1 MSSDAPPKEGKN
13 VFIGNIPYQLSEE
26 AVIEIA
32 STCGQVVSFRL
43 VSDPETGRPRGYGF
57 CEYTDKDAA
66 ASAIRNLDGY
76 QVMGRELRVA
86 YSHQGPKDDN
96 DPPRSNNNNSNINQQ
111 PPQQQ
116 QQQPPNGYGPSS
128 NLPGGLPTLPPGVD
142 LPPTLTC
149 PDAISK
155 TISLLPTEQLLDI
168 LAQMKGL
175 AMTDP
180 TKATE
185 LLRQAPQLSFA
196 IFQAMLLMGLVDT
209 TVLASV
215 VEQAAQPP
223 PQQPP
228 PPQQQQQNTAPPP
241 NLPPSRPPQG
251 YQPPP
256 PPMPTGQYAQYGGM
270 PGPVPTPPIHHQAYP
285 PPPPQQHQQQQ
296 PAPQQQQQQ
305 GGIDREAVLKQ
316 VLAMPQH
323 EIDLLPPAQRD
334 QIMEL
339 KRGLAAGGRFS

>member
-1 MSSDAPPKEGKN
+1 MSSDQQQKEGKN
-13 VFIGNIPYQLSEE
+13 VFIGNIPYQLSDE

-96 DPPRSNNNNSNINQQ
+96 EPSRNNNNNQQ
-111 PPQQQ
+111 PS
-116 QQQPPNGYGPSS
+116 QQQPPNGYGP
-128 NLPGGLPTLPPGVD
+128 PPAGLPPLPPGVD
-142 LPPTLTC
+142 IPPGLTC

-223 PQQPP
+223 PQ
-228 PPQQQQQNTAPPP
+228 PPQNVAPPP
-241 NLPPSRPPQG
+241 NMPPSRPPPG

-256 PPMPTGQYAQYGGM
+256 PPPAGQYGQYNM
-270 PGPVPTPPIHHQAYP
+270 PGHVPTPPVHNQPYQPPPTHQP
-285 PPPPQQHQQQQ
+285 PPPPHQQ
-296 PAPQQQQQQ
+296 PPPPQA
-305 GGIDREAVLKQ
+305 GIDREAVLKQ

-323 EIDLLPPAQRD
+323 EIDALPPPQRD

-339 KRGLAAGGRFS
+339 KRGLAAQGRFQ

>member
-1 MSSDAPPKEGKN
+1 MSSDAPPREGKN
-13 VFIGNIPYQLSEE
+13 VFIGNIPYQLSDEE
-26 AVIEIA
+26 VIEIA

-43 VSDPETGRPRGYGF
+43 VCDPETGKPRGYGF

-76 QVMGRELRVA
+76 QVMNRELRVA

-96 DPPRSNNNNSNINQQ
+96 EPSRHSNNQP

-116 QQQPPNGYGPSS
+116 QPANGYGP
-128 NLPGGLPTLPPGVD
+128 PPAGLPPLPPGVD
-142 LPPTLTC
+142 LPPGLTC

-155 TISLLPTEQLLDI
+155 TIRLLPTEQLLDI

-185 LLRQAPQLSFA
+185 LLHQAPQLSFA

-215 VEQAAQPP
+215 VEQAAQPLPQQP
-223 PQQPP
+223 PNLAPPSNMPPARPPQGHQPPPLPPGQYGQYSMPGHAPTPPIHNQPYQPPQMHQQPP
-228 PPQQQQQNTAPPP
+228 PPHQQ
-241 NLPPSRPPQG
+241 
-251 YQPPP
+251 
-256 PPMPTGQYAQYGGM
+256 
-270 PGPVPTPPIHHQAYP
+270 
-285 PPPPQQHQQQQ
+285 PPQQQ
-296 PAPQQQQQQ
+296 A
-305 GGIDREAVLKQ
+305 GIDREAVLKQ

-323 EIDLLPPAQRD
+323 EVDALPPPQRD

-339 KRGLAAGGRFS
+339 KRTLATGGRF

>member
-1 MSSDAPPKEGKN
+1 M
-13 VFIGNIPYQLSEE
+13 FIGNIPYQLSDE
-26 AVIEIA
+26 AVVEIA

-43 VSDPETGRPRGYGF
+43 VSDPDTGKPRGYGF

-76 QVMGRELRVA
+76 EVMGRELRVA
-86 YSHQGPKDDN
+86 YSHQGPKDDSE
-96 DPPRSNNNNSNINQQ
+96 PSRNNNNQRASQ
-111 PPQQQ
+111 PQQQ
-116 QQQPPNGYGPSS
+116 PSNGYGL
-128 NLPGGLPTLPPGVD
+128 LPAGLPPLPPGVD
-142 LPPTLTC
+142 LPPGLSC

-155 TISLLPTEQLLDI
+155 TIRLLPTEQLLDI

-180 TKATE
+180 AKATE
-185 LLRQAPQLSFA
+185 LLHQAPQLSFA

-223 PQQPP
+223 PQ
-228 PPQQQQQNTAPPP
+228 PPQNIAPPP
-241 NLPPSRPPQG
+241 SMPPSRPPQG

-256 PPMPTGQYAQYGGM
+256 LPPGQYGQYGM
-270 PGPVPTPPIHHQAYP
+270 PSHVPTPPAQNQPYP
-285 PPPPQQHQQQQ
+285 PPPIHQQPPPPHQQ
-296 PAPQQQQQQ
+296 PPQPP

-323 EIDLLPPAQRD
+323 EIDALPPPQRD

-339 KRGLAAGGRFS
+339 KRTLAGQGRFS

>member
-1 MSSDAPPKEGKN
+1 MSSDTQKEGKN
-13 VFIGNIPYQLSEE
+13 VFIGNIPYQLSDE
-26 AVIEIA
+26 AVVEIA

-43 VSDPETGRPRGYGF
+43 VSDPDTGKPRGYGF

-76 QVMGRELRVA
+76 EVMGRELRVA
-86 YSHQGPKDDN
+86 YSHQGPKDDSE
-96 DPPRSNNNNSNINQQ
+96 PSRNNNNQRAS
-111 PPQQQ
+111 QQ
-116 QQQPPNGYGPSS
+116 QQQPSNGYGP
-128 NLPGGLPTLPPGVD
+128 PPAGLPPLPPGVD
-142 LPPTLTC
+142 LPPGLSC

-155 TISLLPTEQLLDI
+155 TIRLLPTEQLLDI

-185 LLRQAPQLSFA
+185 LLHQAPQLSFA

-223 PQQPP
+223 PQ
-228 PPQQQQQNTAPPP
+228 PPQNIAPPP
-241 NLPPSRPPQG
+241 SMPPSRPPQG

-256 PPMPTGQYAQYGGM
+256 LPPGQYGQY
-270 PGPVPTPPIHHQAYP
+270 
-285 PPPPQQHQQQQ
+285 
-296 PAPQQQQQQ
+296 
-305 GGIDREAVLKQ
+305 
-316 VLAMPQH
+316 
-323 EIDLLPPAQRD
+323 
-334 QIMEL
+334 
-339 KRGLAAGGRFS
+339 

>member
-1 MSSDAPPKEGKN
+1 MSSDAPAKEGKN
-13 VFIGNIPYQLSEE
+13 VFIGNIPYQLSDE
-26 AVIEIA
+26 AVIDIA

-43 VSDPETGRPRGYGF
+43 VSDPETGKPRGYGF

-76 QVMGRELRVA
+76 EVMNRQLRVA

-96 DPPRSNNNNSNINQQ
+96 EPSRHNNNQP

-116 QQQPPNGYGPSS
+116 QSSNGYAP
-128 NLPGGLPTLPPGVD
+128 PPAGLPPLPPGVD
-142 LPPTLTC
+142 LPPGLSC

-155 TISLLPTEQLLDI
+155 TIRLLPTEQLLDI

-185 LLRQAPQLSFA
+185 LLHQAPQLSFA

-209 TVLASV
+209 NVLASV

-223 PQQPP
+223 PQ
-228 PPQQQQQNTAPPP
+228 PPQNIALPPTM
-241 NLPPSRPPQG
+241 PPSRLPQG

-256 PPMPTGQYAQYGGM
+256 PPGQYGQYGMSGH
-270 PGPVPTPPIHHQAYP
+270 VPTPPVHHQPYP
-285 PPPPQQHQQQQ
+285 PPPMHQQPSLPHQQ
-296 PAPQQQQQQ
+296 APQQQA
-305 GGIDREAVLKQ
+305 GIDREAVLKQ

-323 EIDLLPPAQRD
+323 EIDALPPPQRD

-339 KRGLAAGGRFS
+339 KRTLATQGRFS

>member
-1 MSSDAPPKEGKN
+1 MSSDNQKEGKN
-13 VFIGNIPYQLSEE
+13 VFIGNIPYQLSDE

-43 VSDPETGRPRGYGF
+43 VCDTDTGKPRGYGF

-76 QVMGRELRVA
+76 EVMGRELRVA
-86 YSHQGPKDDN
+86 YSHQGPKEDN
-96 DPPRSNNNNSNINQQ
+96 EPSRHNNNQL
-111 PPQQQ
+111 PAQ
-116 QQQPPNGYGPSS
+116 QQQPSNGYGP
-128 NLPGGLPTLPPGVD
+128 PPAGLPPLPPGVD
-142 LPPTLTC
+142 LPPGLSC

-155 TISLLPTEQLLDI
+155 TIRLLPTEQLLDI

-180 TKATE
+180 AKATE
-185 LLRQAPQLSFA
+185 LLHQAPQLSFA

-209 TVLASV
+209 NVLASV

-223 PQQPP
+223 PQ
-228 PPQQQQQNTAPPP
+228 PPQNIAPPP
-241 NLPPSRPPQG
+241 NMPPSRPPQG
-251 YQPPP
+251 YQPLPVPPGQYGQYGMPGHVPTPPAHNQPYPP
-256 PPMPTGQYAQYGGM
+256 PPM
-270 PGPVPTPPIHHQAYP
+270 HQQP
-285 PPPPQQHQQQQ
+285 PPPHQQPPQ
-296 PAPQQQQQQ
+296 PP
-305 GGIDREAVLKQ
+305 GSIDRDAVLKQ

-323 EIDLLPPAQRD
+323 EIDVLPPAQRD

-339 KRGLAAGGRFS
+339 KRTLAGQGRF

>member
-1 MSSDAPPKEGKN
+1 MSSDTQKEGKN
-13 VFIGNIPYQLSEE
+13 VFIGNIPYQLSDE
-26 AVIEIA
+26 AVVEIA

-43 VSDPETGRPRGYGF
+43 VSDPDTGKPRGYGF

-76 QVMGRELRVA
+76 EVMGRELRVA
-86 YSHQGPKDDN
+86 YSHQGPKDDSE
-96 DPPRSNNNNSNINQQ
+96 PSRNNNNQRASQ
-111 PPQQQ
+111 QQQ
-116 QQQPPNGYGPSS
+116 QQQPSNGYGP
-128 NLPGGLPTLPPGVD
+128 PPAGLPPLPPGVD
-142 LPPTLTC
+142 LPPGLSC

-155 TISLLPTEQLLDI
+155 TIRLLPTEQLLDI

-185 LLRQAPQLSFA
+185 LLHQAPQLSFA

-223 PQQPP
+223 PQ
-228 PPQQQQQNTAPPP
+228 PPQNIAPPP
-241 NLPPSRPPQG
+241 SMPPSRPPQG

-256 PPMPTGQYAQYGGM
+256 LPPGQYGQYGM
-270 PGPVPTPPIHHQAYP
+270 PGHVPTPPSQNQPYP
-285 PPPPQQHQQQQ
+285 PPPIHQQPPPPHQQ
-296 PAPQQQQQQ
+296 PPQPP

-323 EIDLLPPAQRD
+323 EIDALPPPQRD

-339 KRGLAAGGRFS
+339 KRTLAGQGRFS

>member
-13 VFIGNIPYQLSEE
+13 VFIGNIPYQLSDE
-26 AVIEIA
+26 AVIDIA

-96 DPPRSNNNNSNINQQ
+96 EPSRNNNNQQ
-111 PPQQQ
+111 APQQQ
-116 QQQPPNGYGPSS
+116 QPTNGYGPPPPGT
-128 NLPGGLPTLPPGVD
+128 LPPLPPGVD
-142 LPPTLTC
+142 LPPGLTC

-209 TVLASV
+209 AVLASV

-223 PQQPP
+223 PQ
-228 PPQQQQQNTAPPP
+228 PPQNIAPPP
-241 NLPPSRPPQG
+241 NMPPSRPPQG
-251 YQPPP
+251 YQPPLP
-256 PPMPTGQYAQYGGM
+256 PPGQYAQYNM
-270 PGPVPTPPIHHQAYP
+270 PGHVPTPPIHSQPYQP
-285 PPPPQQHQQQQ
+285 PLMHQQPPTPHQQ
-296 PAPQQQQQQ
+296 APQQAAS
-305 GGIDREAVLKQ
+305 IDREAVLKQ
-316 VLAMPQH
+316 VMAMPQH
-323 EIDLLPPAQRD
+323 EIDALPPSQRD
-334 QIMEL
+334 QLMEL
-339 KRGLAAGGRFS
+339 KRGLAAQGRFS

>member
-26 AVIEIA
+26 AVIDIA

-76 QVMGRELRVA
+76 QVMSRELRVA

-96 DPPRSNNNNSNINQQ
+96 DPPRINNNQQ

-116 QQQPPNGYGPSS
+116 QQPTGYNQPPP
-128 NLPGGLPTLPPGVD
+128 PGGLPPLPPGVD
-142 LPPTLTC
+142 LPVGLTC

-155 TISLLPTEQLLDI
+155 TISLLPTDQLLDI

-209 TVLASV
+209 AVLASV

-223 PQQPP
+223 PQ
-228 PPQQQQQNTAPPP
+228 PPQNTVPPP

-256 PPMPTGQYAQYGGM
+256 APSGQYGQYGGM
-270 PGPVPTPPIHHQAYP
+270 PGAVPTPPVHHQAYQP
-285 PPPPQQHQQQQ
+285 PPMQQQQ
-296 PAPQQQQQQ
+296 PPPPHQQPPQHQ

-339 KRGLAAGGRFS
+339 KRGLAAQGRYS

>member
-1 MSSDAPPKEGKN
+1 MSSDAQPKEGKN

-26 AVIEIA
+26 AVIDIA

-76 QVMGRELRVA
+76 QVMNRELRVA
-86 YSHQGPKDDN
+86 YSHQGPKEDN
-96 DPPRSNNNNSNINQQ
+96 DAPRNNNNQQ

-116 QQQPPNGYGPSS
+116 QPPNGYNQPPPPSGI
-128 NLPGGLPTLPPGVD
+128 PPLPPGVD
-142 LPPTLTC
+142 LPPGVTC

-155 TISLLPTEQLLDI
+155 TINLLPTEQLLDI

-209 TVLASV
+209 AVLASV

-223 PQQPP
+223 PQPP
-228 PPQQQQQNTAPPP
+228 HNNAPPP
-241 NLPPSRPPQG
+241 NMPPSRPPQG

-256 PPMPTGQYAQYGGM
+256 PPPGQYAPYGGM
-270 PGPVPTPPIHHQAYP
+270 PGHVATPPIGHQQYQPPPMPQQP
-285 PPPPQQHQQQQ
+285 PPPPQQQ
-296 PAPQQQQQQ
+296 PPPQQAS
-305 GGIDREAVLKQ
+305 IDREAVLKQ

-323 EIDLLPPAQRD
+323 EIDLLPPPQRD

-339 KRGLAAGGRFS
+339 KRGLAAQGRFS

>member
-26 AVIEIA
+26 SVIEIA

-96 DPPRSNNNNSNINQQ
+96 DPPRSNTNNNNQQ
-111 PPQQQ
+111 LPQLQQ
-116 QQQPPNGYGPSS
+116 QQQPPNGYGPPS
-128 NLPGGLPTLPPGVD
+128 NLPGALPPLPSGVD

-223 PQQPP
+223 PQQQQPP
-228 PPQQQQQNTAPPP
+228 PQNTAPPP
-241 NLPPSRPPQG
+241 TLPPSRPPPQA

-256 PPMPTGQYAQYGGM
+256 PPPPTTGQYGQYGGM
-270 PGPVPTPPIHHQAYP
+270 PGSVPTPPIHHQAYP
-285 PPPPQQHQQQQ
+285 PPHQQQQQ
-296 PAPQQQQQQ
+296 PAPQP

-339 KRGLAAGGRFS
+339 KRGLAAGARFS

>member
-1 MSSDAPPKEGKN
+1 MSSDTQKEGKN
-13 VFIGNIPYQLSEE
+13 VFIGNIPYQLSDE
-26 AVIEIA
+26 AVVEIA

-43 VSDPETGRPRGYGF
+43 VSDPDTGKPRGYGF

-76 QVMGRELRVA
+76 EVMGRELRVA
-86 YSHQGPKDDN
+86 YSHQGPKDDSE
-96 DPPRSNNNNSNINQQ
+96 PSRNNNNQRAS
-111 PPQQQ
+111 QQ
-116 QQQPPNGYGPSS
+116 QQQPSNGYGP
-128 NLPGGLPTLPPGVD
+128 PPAGLPPLPPGVD
-142 LPPTLTC
+142 LPPGLSC

-155 TISLLPTEQLLDI
+155 TIRLLPTEQLLDI

-185 LLRQAPQLSFA
+185 LLHQAPQLSFA

-223 PQQPP
+223 PQ
-228 PPQQQQQNTAPPP
+228 PPQNIAPPP
-241 NLPPSRPPQG
+241 SMPPSRPPQG

-256 PPMPTGQYAQYGGM
+256 LPPGQYGQYGM
-270 PGPVPTPPIHHQAYP
+270 PGHVPTPPAQNQPYP
-285 PPPPQQHQQQQ
+285 PPPTHQQPPPPHQQ
-296 PAPQQQQQQ
+296 PSQPP

-323 EIDLLPPAQRD
+323 EIDALPPPQRD

-339 KRGLAAGGRFS
+339 KRTLAGQGRFS

>member
-1 MSSDAPPKEGKN
+1 MSSDTQKEGKN
-13 VFIGNIPYQLSEE
+13 VFIGNIPYQLSDE
-26 AVIEIA
+26 AVVEIA

-43 VSDPETGRPRGYGF
+43 VSDPDTGKPRGYGF

-76 QVMGRELRVA
+76 EVMGRELRVA
-86 YSHQGPKDDN
+86 YSHQGPKDDSE
-96 DPPRSNNNNSNINQQ
+96 PSRNNNNQRAS
-111 PPQQQ
+111 QQ
-116 QQQPPNGYGPSS
+116 QQQPSNGYGP
-128 NLPGGLPTLPPGVD
+128 PPAGLPPLPPGVD
-142 LPPTLTC
+142 LPPGLSC

-155 TISLLPTEQLLDI
+155 TIRLLPTEQLLDI

-185 LLRQAPQLSFA
+185 LLHQAPQLSFA

-223 PQQPP
+223 PQ
-228 PPQQQQQNTAPPP
+228 PPQNIAPPP
-241 NLPPSRPPQG
+241 SMPPSRPPQG

-256 PPMPTGQYAQYGGM
+256 LPPGQYGQYGM
-270 PGPVPTPPIHHQAYP
+270 PGHVPTPPAQNQPYP
-285 PPPPQQHQQQQ
+285 PPPIHQQPPPPHQQ
-296 PAPQQQQQQ
+296 PPQPP

-323 EIDLLPPAQRD
+323 EIDALPPPQRD

-339 KRGLAAGGRFS
+339 KRTLAGQGRFS